1 MRLVQQAVDHLAQK
15 EITSATPF
23 EAVLKALESAWAQQ
37 EKKLQ
42 ARREAEQQALLQA
55 EQREMLAESIAAKVQ
70 NIAGADQVPAD
81 IVDFVTGPW
90 ARVAAQAQLQQP
102 DTEDGDPGGYLALVP
117 RLFWSVQADRVG
129 TARDH
134 LVDAIPPMLA
144 KLREGLQTIDQPT
157 PEINAFIERLVLLH
171 QQVLDAAEAA
181 SQQAMLEAEPALETS
196 EADMEPQL
204 PSSSA
209 EAVDVNLED
218 AVPEASLQAAVDED
232 PFYIGAWVDLVT
244 NGKVVRTQLTWA
256 SPHNTLFLFTGA
268 DGSTQSMT
276 RRMRDKLAAEGLLRV
291 LPRQHVVDRAIGAMA
306 SSSRQNRRSSARK

>member
-1 MRLVQQAVDHLAQK
+1 
-15 EITSATPF
+15 
-23 EAVLKALESAWAQQ
+23 
-37 EKKLQ
+37 
-42 ARREAEQQALLQA
+42 
-55 EQREMLAESIAAKVQ
+55 
-70 NIAGADQVPAD
+70 
-81 IVDFVTGPW
+81 
-90 ARVAAQAQLQQP
+90 
-102 DTEDGDPGGYLALVP
+102 
-117 RLFWSVQADRVG
+117 
-129 TARDH
+129 
-134 LVDAIPPMLA
+134 MLA

-171 QQVLDAAEAA
+171 QQMLDAAEAA

-209 EAVDVNLED
+209 EAVDVDLED